1 MLITNKIQ
9 FEFMVQK
16 MSNYKGEL
24 FHVEFEV
31 LISLIVCLT
40 SIINLQK
47 KILKNPIF

>member
-16 MSNYKGEL
+16 MSNYKGKL

-40 SIINLQK
+40 SMNLQK
-47 KILKNPIF
+47 KILKNPVF